1 MIIRPF
7 KAEFAEACCDVINA
21 SVTAMPGLSNAAR
34 FHIISKNVPAD
45 LCADL
50 LTGYSL
56 VVELHGQIV
65 AVGSLAENGEIRRV
79 YVSPD
84 VQGQGVGHAI
94 MEKLEIAA
102 QMQGH
107 QQVHI
112 AAAPSAVSFYE
123 GIGYAVVGDEH
134 VEIDGAV
141 FDTMKMTKSLAEKAS
156 V

>member
-45 LCADL
+45 LSADL

-65 AVGSLAENGEIRRV
+65 AVGSLSDDGEIRRV

-84 VQGQGVGHAI
+84 MQGQGVGHSI
-94 MEKLEIAA
+94 MERLEIAA
-102 QMQGH
+102 RMRGLK
-107 QQVHI
+107 QVHI
-112 AAAPSAVSFYE
+112 ASTPSAVNFYQS
-123 GIGYAVVGDEH
+123 IGYSVAGDERLE
-134 VEIDGAV
+134 VNGAI
-141 FDTMKMTKSLAEKAS
+141 FETTKMTKSLAEKAS